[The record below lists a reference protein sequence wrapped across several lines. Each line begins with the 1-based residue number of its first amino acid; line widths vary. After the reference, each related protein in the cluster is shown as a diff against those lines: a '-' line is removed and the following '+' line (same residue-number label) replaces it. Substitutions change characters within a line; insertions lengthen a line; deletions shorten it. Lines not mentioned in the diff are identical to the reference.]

1 LSFGSDP
8 TLTPVQSR
16 QYLNHFRL
24 DRVLAAGGMGEV
36 YLGFDES
43 LQRPVALKV
52 IRPELARQQSFLDRF
67 IREARAQA
75 QVTHSNI
82 VQVFFV
88 GQERDTVFIA
98 MELVDGGSLHDLL
111 HKGNKRLDWR
121 DALKHMHGLAEGLN
135 EAARLNIIHRDI
147 KPANIL
153 LDRFGLAHLADF
165 GLAAPVF
172 SRDAGEEP
180 TETAIKPLTT
190 ASLPKLT
197 QVGAVMGSPPYMSPE
212 QARGDELDVRT
223 DIYGLGATFYEL
235 LSGKPPTN
243 AHTLLELEKF
253 MKGPPPPRLQ
263 DLPTDVP
270 RRFAAVID
278 RCMERDLKKRFQT
291 WEELIA
297 ALDDARPRPI
307 VPAGSGPRVLSWL
320 IDLVVFGA
328 VTRLTLQVAP
338 LLGFLALAVW
348 VLAGGAGLSASPG
361 QWMMRLKLRRPPDL
375 RAPFWRVLLR
385 FGLQH
390 GWLAFGALTVAALY
404 SGGEGLAYV
413 WAGAGAL
420 LFALGVLGSVAKLF
434 NKDGRTLVDLLS
446 GTRVLVDVTGG
457 S

>member
-1 LSFGSDP
+1 LNPGSEP
-8 TLTPVQSR
+8 TLPPVR
-16 QYLNHFRL
+16 KQYLNHFRL

-75 QVTHSNI
+75 QVTHSNV

-98 MELVDGGSLHDLL
+98 MELVDGGSLHDRL
-111 HKGNKRLDWR
+111 HADKKLDWQE
-121 DALKHMHGLAEGLN
+121 ALKHMRGVAEGLR

-165 GLAAPVF
+165 GLAAPVY
-172 SRDAGEEP
+172 SRDQGE
-180 TETAIKPLTT
+180 APLESAPVNT

-235 LSGKPPTN
+235 LTGSAPTK
-243 AHTLLELEKF
+243 AQTLMELDRF
-253 MKGPPPPRLQ
+253 MKGPPPAKMVTLS
-263 DLPTDVP
+263 TDVP

-278 RCMERDLKKRFQT
+278 KCMERDLTKRFQT
-291 WEELIA
+291 WDELIA
-297 ALDDARPRPI
+297 ALDAAAPRPI
-307 VPAGSGPRVLSWL
+307 VPAGTGPRVLSWL
-320 IDLVVFGA
+320 LDLAVFGA
-328 VTRLTLQVAP
+328 VTRVTLQMAP
-338 LLGFLALAVW
+338 LLGFVALAVW
-348 VLAGGAGLSASPG
+348 VIAGCALIGATPG

-375 RAPFWRVLLR
+375 PAPLGRVVLR
-385 FGLQH
+385 FVVQH
-390 GWLAFGALTVAALY
+390 GWLAFAALAVASLY
-404 SGGEGLAYV
+404 RGTDAALSYV
-413 WAGAGAL
+413 YAAAAAT
-420 LFALGVLGSVAKLF
+420 LFAAGVLGGAVKLF

-457 S
+457 T

>member
-1 LSFGSDP
+1 LNPGSEP
-8 TLTPVQSR
+8 TLPPVR
-16 QYLNHFRL
+16 KQYLNHFRL

-75 QVTHSNI
+75 QVTHSNV

-88 GQERDTVFIA
+88 GQERDVVFIA

-111 HKGNKRLDWR
+111 HKSEKKLAWQ
-121 DALKHMHGLAEGLN
+121 DALKHMRGLAEGLN

-165 GLAAPVF
+165 GLAAPVY
-172 SRDAGEEP
+172 SRDMSEES
-180 TETAIKPLTT
+180 TETEIKPLTS

-235 LSGKPPTN
+235 LSGKAPTN
-243 AHTLLELEKF
+243 AATLMELEKF

-263 DLPTDVP
+263 DLATDLP

-278 RCMERDLKKRFQT
+278 RCMERELSKRFQT
-291 WEELIA
+291 WDELIA
-297 ALDDARPRPI
+297 ALDAATPRPI

-320 IDLVVFGA
+320 IDLTVFAA
-328 VTRLTLQVAP
+328 VTRVTLQMAP
-338 LLGFLALAVW
+338 LLGFLALALW
-348 VLAGGAGLSASPG
+348 VLAGGALLSASPG

-375 RAPFWRVLLR
+375 RAPPWRVWLR
-385 FGLQH
+385 FLLQH
-390 GWLAFGALTVAALY
+390 GWLAFGALAVAALY
-404 SGGEGLAYV
+404 RGGEGLAYA
-413 WAGAGAL
+413 WAGAAAL